1 MTPEA
6 NDEGASADEPTLDGA
21 GGVDAGDRE
30 AWVKAARP
38 FLIQIARR
46 YGALTTAD
54 DVAEEAQALS
64 GIRTKRPPA
73 EWIGDVLDD
82 VGLECGAR
90 NEPLLTAFC
99 IGPDGRVG
107 DRYRELVVHLNGTAP
122 VDIEMHAATQR
133 VEAHEYHGATMP
145 VDPRPVLPPEL
156 VKQRTAAAKRPG
168 AKPPSTRAPATKK
181 PSTPRVR
188 KPPAPKKP
196 KKPELPARA
205 VCPTCFLQM
214 PVSGR
219 CDNCDPD

>member
-1 MTPEA
+1 MSPEA
-6 NDEGASADEPTLDGA
+6 SDEA
-21 GGVDAGDRE
+21 GDSIDAGDRE
-30 AWVKAARP
+30 AWAKAARP
-38 FLIQIARR
+38 FLIQVARR
-46 YGALTTAD
+46 YGSLTTPN

-73 EWIGDVLDD
+73 EWIGEVLDD

-90 NEPLLTAFC
+90 GEPLLTAFC

-107 DRYRELVVHLNGTAP
+107 DRYRELVVQLNGTAP
-122 VDIEMHAATQR
+122 VDIELHAAAQR
-133 VEAHEYHGATMP
+133 LEAHQYHGATMP

-156 VKQRTAAAKRPG
+156 ARQRAAGAKR
-168 AKPPSTRAPATKK
+168 AASKPPSTKSPRTKA

-188 KPPAPKKP
+188 KPAAPKKP

-205 VCPTCFLQM
+205 VCPTCFLQL

>member
-1 MTPEA
+1 MSPEA
-6 NDEGASADEPTLDGA
+6 SDDEA
-21 GGVDAGDRE
+21 GDSIDAGERE
-30 AWVKAARP
+30 AWAKSARP
-38 FLIQIARR
+38 FLIQVARR
-46 YGALTTAD
+46 YGSLTTPN

-73 EWIGDVLDD
+73 EWIGEVLDD

-90 NEPLLTAFC
+90 GEPLLTAFC

-107 DRYRELVVHLNGTAP
+107 DRYRELVVQLNGTAP
-122 VDIEMHAATQR
+122 VDIELHAATQR
-133 VEAHEYHGATMP
+133 LEAHQYHGATMP

-156 VKQRTAAAKRPG
+156 ARQRAAGAKR
-168 AKPPSTRAPATKK
+168 AASKPPSTKSPRTKA

-188 KPPAPKKP
+188 KPAAPKKP

-205 VCPTCFLQM
+205 VCPTCFLQL
-214 PVSGR
+214 PVNGR